1 MSSKRKGVFIACKK
15 CKALLEPRTS
25 VCPICGGNE
34 FTEEWSGMVI
44 IIDPEN
50 SQIAK
55 ILGVNKPGRYAI
67 KLGSS

>member
-1 MSSKRKGVFIACKK
+1 MSSRKKGVFIACKK
-15 CKALLEPRTS
+15 CKALSEPGTQ
-25 VCPICGGNE
+25 VCPICGGTE

-55 ILGVNKPGRYAI
+55 ILGVSKPGRYAI
-67 KLGSS
+67 KLGST